1 MSGIH
6 NPTIQLSDAIAY
18 GDPVDAR
25 HDAYQ
30 LPAFHQRL
38 LDATPGPL
46 KVHVTLLDRGDL
58 PLLQGGRGVLA
69 GLSDAQ
75 CRPALHGEML
85 KLDNLTLC
93 RGNPSHYTSWMNLLW
108 SLPTPVTSS

>member
-30 LPAFHQRL
+30 LPASHQRL

-58 PLLQGGRGVLA
+58 PLAHGTAILPLLQGGGVFWPDCPMPNA
-69 GLSDAQ
+69 DRLSMAK
-75 CRPALHGEML
+75 C
-85 KLDNLTLC
+85 
-93 RGNPSHYTSWMNLLW
+93 
-108 SLPTPVTSS
+108 